1 MSSRY
6 RNRKLIAVS
15 NPIKDKL
22 KGKLKDNSEL
32 IVKKLLSSVAE
43 RVFYS
48 EQISFVHLGKNYFT
62 KLFRNIPNKL
72 SNLDYLDSVGLFDD
86 NSYYDFFIYNNIPII
101 AKCDLNGDKGRV
113 SLSLSVPK
121 TKNNIKTLKRFISY
135 LEFQRKQFI
144 IGTAGSGA
152 HRYEGNGDYLD
163 IAEYHERDMSTLYV
177 KESRMKELESHIKHF
192 IDRKSWF
199 EKYQIP
205 HHTGILLYGPPGTG
219 KSSIASALCDKFN
232 LYRIYVDSLKGLANI
247 ERPIRSV
254 YGTTSDDIYTAVIV
268 EDCDILLSGY
278 RSADEMFEY
287 NEYSVNSNKDAA
299 YVSKLKES
307 NLSKLLNAIDGA
319 CSCTNIIYILTTNYP
334 ERIDPRFLRAGRIDK
349 QIEIG
354 YVCDEVMN
362 QYLNAHFGKG
372 LPEDRTTAESVTI
385 AQMNIDL
392 MSEDTYE
399 QIVEKYT
406 VNKSLNKT

>member
-1 MSSRY
+1 MSTLSK
-6 RNRKLIAVS
+6 RKL
-15 NPIKDKL
+15 K
-22 KGKLKDNSEL
+22 E
-32 IVKKLLSSVAE
+32 IVKTAFEDGSGTILKKLLPVVIE
-43 RVFYS
+43 RTFYS
-48 EQISFVHLGKNYFT
+48 EQIAFVHLGKDYFT

-72 SNLDYLDSVGLFDD
+72 SDRSYLESLGLLDN

-101 AKCDLNGDKGRV
+101 ANIILRGDGGNV
-113 SLSLSVPK
+113 SVSLSVPR
-121 TKNNIKTLKRFISY
+121 TKNSIKTLKRFISY
-135 LEFQRKQFI
+135 LSFQRKQHI
-144 IGTAGSGA
+144 LKTASKRAYAFSGDSEFM
-152 HRYEGNGDYLD
+152 YDVQ
-163 IAEYHERDMSTLYV
+163 YHKRDMSTLYI
-177 KESRMKELESHIKHF
+177 KESQAREFESHIKHF

-219 KSSIASALCDKFN
+219 KSSFVSAVCDKFN
-232 LYRIYVDSLKGLANI
+232 LCRIYVDSVNGIANI
-247 ERPIRSV
+247 EKPLRNT
-254 YGTTSDDIYTAVIV
+254 YGTDSGDIYTAVIV

-287 NEYSVNSNKDAA
+287 NEYCVNSEKDKA

-319 CSCTNIIYILTTNYP
+319 CSCTDIIYIFTTNYP

-362 QYLNAHFGKG
+362 QCLNAHFGKG

-392 MSEDTYE
+392 MSEATYE

-406 VNKSLNKT
+406 IKKLEGN